1 MSVIRV
7 TDPIARDVIER
18 FTLQYC
24 KPDAVKFI
32 QDGNGDWIT
41 SVENLQNKR
50 YTFEKTLTTQTRTT
64 VETKLREEVKR
75 EPTLTV
81 RDNEYTN
88 LADLLQRYGEVIDYV
103 PVPDTLEGSTETKR

>member
-1 MSVIRV
+1 MP
-7 TDPIARDVIER
+7 TDKIE
-18 FTLQYC
+18 FN
-24 KPDAVKFI
+24 
-32 QDGNGDWIT
+32 QDGNGDWVT

-50 YTFEKTLTTQTRTT
+50 FTFEKTLTTETRTT

-103 PVPDTLEGSTETKR
+103 PVPDTLEGSTEIKR